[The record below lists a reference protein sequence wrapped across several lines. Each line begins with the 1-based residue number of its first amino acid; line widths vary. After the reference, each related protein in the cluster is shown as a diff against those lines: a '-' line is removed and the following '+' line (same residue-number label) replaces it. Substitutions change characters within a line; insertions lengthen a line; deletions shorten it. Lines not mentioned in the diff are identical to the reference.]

1 MEEKKHVIRETDAE
15 AVRLARTL
23 IRTARYGAIAVL
35 DPRDGAPM
43 ASRVAVA
50 TDLDGAPIILVSAL
64 SAHTG
69 ALAADPRCSLLVG
82 EPGKGDPLA
91 HPRISVSC
99 RAIRLER
106 GTEDHARAE
115 RRYLNRHPKGKLY
128 AGFPDFSFFRLEP
141 HGASLNGGF
150 GKAYVL
156 DRSDL
161 LANGPATQ
169 ELAAREQGAI
179 DHMNAD
185 HADAVAIY
193 ARQFAKAHGDGWII
207 TGLDAEGIDIAN
219 SDDVRRVF
227 FPRSLAGADE
237 LRQALVELA
246 KAGRALEANPNPT
259 DPQ

>member
-1 MEEKKHVIRETDAE
+1 MEEKKHVLRETDAQ
-15 AVRLARTL
+15 AIRLARTL

-35 DPRDGAPM
+35 DPKDGAPI

-50 TDLDGAPIILVSAL
+50 TDLDGAPIILISAL

-91 HPRISVSC
+91 YPRISVSC
-99 RAIRLER
+99 RATRLER
-106 GTEDHARAE
+106 GTSQHVRAE

-141 HGASLNGGF
+141 QRASLNGGF
-150 GKAYVL
+150 GKAYLL

-161 LANGPATQ
+161 LVEGAATE

-179 DHMNAD
+179 DHMNQD
-185 HADAVAIY
+185 HADAIAVY
-193 ARQFAKAHGDGWII
+193 ARQFAKASGDGWII
-207 TGLDAEGIDIAN
+207 TGLDADGIDLAN
-219 SDDVRRVF
+219 GDDVRRVF
-227 FPRSLAGADE
+227 FPQPLVAAGD

-246 KAGRALEANPNPT
+246 KTGRALEGNT
-259 DPQ
+259 H

>member
-1 MEEKKHVIRETDAE
+1 MEEKKHVIRETDAQ
-15 AVRLARTL
+15 AIRLARTL
-23 IRTARYGAIAVL
+23 IRAARYGAIAVL

-91 HPRISVSC
+91 YPRISISC

-106 GTEDHARAE
+106 DTQDHARAE

-141 HGASLNGGF
+141 QGASLNGGF
-150 GKAYVL
+150 GKAYL
-156 DRSDL
+156 LSRADL
-161 LANGPATQ
+161 LVEGVATE

-179 DHMNAD
+179 DHMNED

-193 ARQFAKAHGDGWII
+193 ARQFAKASGDGWVI
-207 TGLDAEGIDIAN
+207 TGLDADGIDIAN
-219 SDDVRRVF
+219 DDEVRRIF
-227 FPRSLAGADE
+227 FPQPLAAAGE
-237 LRQALVELA
+237 LRQALVDLA
-246 KAGRALEANPNPT
+246 KAGRALERNSN
-259 DPQ
+259 